1 MRRLL
6 AWLGGA
12 LGGIAAYRFLQRR
25 AEPVAELAPPAPV
38 PAAEPDPRAEALRAK
53 LDETRAAEPA
63 DPAETVEPAPV
74 EPEEEG
80 DAAPAAAVEVADPEA
95 RRRSVHEHGRR
106 ALEEMHGGSDAT
118 EDAGS

>member
-25 AEPVAELAPPAPV
+25 AEPVAELARPA

-53 LDETRAAEPA
+53 LDETRAAEPEEA
-63 DPAETVEPAPV
+63 AEAVEPEPV
-74 EPEEEG
+74 EPQEEAGSE
-80 DAAPAAAVEVADPEA
+80 PAAAVEVADPEA